1 MIFNFVSNLCT
12 PAKLYFIISL
22 ILLAVSL
29 YYDITRNEKDKIC
42 LGKLSCKI
50 ESKPVFYIL
59 NILFILLWAFIL
71 NLLCS
76 FGWSKLSWFLFLF
89 PYIILGIAFLTI
101 IGIVIY
107 MARNSKK

>member
-1 MIFNFVSNLCT
+1 MSFNVFSNLCT
-12 PAKLYFIISL
+12 PAKLYFTISL

-42 LGKLSCKI
+42 LGKVSCKL
-50 ESKPVFYIL
+50 ESKPLFYVL

-89 PYIILGIAFLTI
+89 PYILLGIAFLTI
-101 IGIVIY
+101 AGIVFTV
-107 MARNSKK
+107 ARNSKK

>member
-1 MIFNFVSNLCT
+1 MFMNYINNVCT

-22 ILLAVSL
+22 ILLVISF
-29 YYDITRNEKDKIC
+29 YYDVTRNEKDKIC
-42 LGKLSCKI
+42 LGKLSCKL
-50 ESKPVFYIL
+50 ESKTIFYVL

-89 PYIILGIAFLTI
+89 PYIILGIMFLMI
-101 IGIVIY
+101 AGLVIFV
-107 MARNSKK
+107 ARSNKK

>member
-1 MIFNFVSNLCT
+1 MLSNLCT

-22 ILLAVSL
+22 ILLAVSS
-29 YYDITRNEKDKIC
+29 YYDLTRNEKDKIC
-42 LGKLSCKI
+42 LGKINCKV

-71 NLLCS
+71 NMLCR

-89 PYIILGIAFLTI
+89 PYIILAIAFFTI
-101 IGIVIY
+101 AGLVIFV
-107 MARNSKK
+107 ARSNKK

>member
-1 MIFNFVSNLCT
+1 MILNLLSNLCT

-50 ESKPVFYIL
+50 ESKPVFYVL
-59 NILFILLWAFIL
+59 NILFILLWVFIL

-89 PYIILGIAFLTI
+89 PYILLGIAFI
-101 IGIVIY
+101 IIDGLVITV
-107 MARNSKK
+107 AKNNKK

>member
-1 MIFNFVSNLCT
+1 MFLNFVYNLCT

-22 ILLAVSL
+22 ILLAISS

-50 ESKPVFYIL
+50 ENKPIFYIL

-71 NLLCS
+71 NMLCR
-76 FGWSKLSWFLFLF
+76 FGWSDISVSQGREPPSHPPLCRFGWVDIS
-89 PYIILGIAFLTI
+89 
-101 IGIVIY
+101 V
-107 MARNSKK
+107 S